1 MFKKVVIL
9 CGLLLFKVSS
19 GYSQADT
26 RTDNI
31 THTWKEVRMIGIQL
45 GVINSDNSSSF
56 VGIHGIYNS
65 SLIHKPATY
74 LPRIS
79 HIHVSS
85 FGAMLT
91 TNYFSGADGR
101 FSLSAMPTTGA
112 YLNNLTLMQFG
123 AGLTYDSL
131 YGYGVSLVVLLSSG
145 FDYQIVGKEDTFAS
159 AYIQFD
165 TIGGENKI
173 YFGFALSV
181 GSLMT
186 VYE

>member
-1 MFKKVVIL
+1 
-9 CGLLLFKVSS
+9 
-19 GYSQADT
+19 
-26 RTDNI
+26 
-31 THTWKEVRMIGIQL
+31 
-45 GVINSDNSSSF
+45 
-56 VGIHGIYNS
+56 
-65 SLIHKPATY
+65 
-74 LPRIS
+74 
-79 HIHVSS
+79 
-85 FGAMLT
+85 
-91 TNYFSGADGR
+91 
-101 FSLSAMPTTGA
+101 
-112 YLNNLTLMQFG
+112 MQFG

-165 TIGGENKI
+165 TISGENKI